1 MNYFIIGKVL
11 ESIKKII
18 LWRYERGTWQYDVLC
33 LLIIAFIFLTPKMWF
48 DRREKLATHTSR
60 LIVKAKD
67 FSSLEGAREKRVRE
81 LSGNPNAEIIEWRE
95 VRNADGELI
104 YEIELR

>member
-1 MNYFIIGKVL
+1 ML

-18 LWRYERGTWQYDVLC
+18 LWRYERGTWQYDIFC
-33 LLIIAFIFLTPKMWF
+33 LLIIAFIFVTPKIWF
-48 DRREKLATHTSR
+48 DKREKLATQTSR

-67 FSSLEGAREKRVRE
+67 FSPVESEREKRVKE
-81 LSGNPNAEIIEWRE
+81 LSGNPNAEIIQWHERK
-95 VRNADGELI
+95 NADGEVF